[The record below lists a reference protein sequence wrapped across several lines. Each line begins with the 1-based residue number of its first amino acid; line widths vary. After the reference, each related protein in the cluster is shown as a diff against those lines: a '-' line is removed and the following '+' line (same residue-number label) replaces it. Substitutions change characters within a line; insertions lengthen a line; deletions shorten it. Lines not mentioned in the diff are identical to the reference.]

1 MILRSAM
8 LAAAL
13 LVGSS
18 ALAAPA
24 TGKLQ
29 LIDLTDD
36 FAREWDRTA
45 ALPDAERVAAFKA
58 AFAKLIPGFYDHQR
72 MGLPGP
78 ERYDEHLLK
87 ALKTYPEKRDAI
99 AAMSRD
105 FAALFAPALASY
117 EARFG
122 PMTGYPPIYL
132 VNSIGE
138 FDGGTRDLPE
148 GVRLL
153 FGADVMAKNYANISA
168 QPFFHHELFHLMHG
182 RTFPECQPV
191 WCALWTEGLA
201 VYAAVQLNPKA
212 TDDELLLNWPT
223 PLRAA
228 VDGDRTLAVC
238 DMCKHLEST
247 APKDYR
253 VLFSNGKPDTALP
266 ARYGYYLGYLIA
278 AEAGKTRSPDQLAA
292 LKQAEVRPLIDE
304 TLAQLATCA
313 PE

>member
-8 LAAAL
+8 LATAL
-13 LVGSS
+13 LLGSP

-24 TGKLQ
+24 TGKLE

-45 ALPDAERVAAFKA
+45 ALSDAERVAAFKA
-58 AFAKLIPGFYDHQR
+58 TFAKLLPGFYDHVR
-72 MGLPGP
+72 MGLPAP
-78 ERYDEHLLK
+78 TLYDEHLLK
-87 ALKTYPEKRDAI
+87 ALKKYPEQREAI

-148 GVRLL
+148 GTRLL
-153 FGADVMAKNYANISA
+153 FGADVMAKNYASISA

-182 RTFPECQPV
+182 RTFPECEPV

-212 TDDELLLNWPT
+212 TDDELLLNWPG

-228 VDGDRTLAVC
+228 VDANRTLAVC
-238 DMCKHLEST
+238 DMRRHLEATDS
-247 APKDYR
+247 KVYGR
-253 VLFSNGKPDTALP
+253 LFSNGKPDTALP
-266 ARYGYYLGYLIA
+266 SRYGYYLGYLIA
-278 AEAGKTRSPDQLAA
+278 AEAGETRSLEQLAA
-292 LKQAEVRPLIDE
+292 LTHDEVRPLIDA
-304 TLAQLATCA
+304 TLTKLATC
-313 PE
+313 P